1 MAATASPLL
10 YSSDWL
16 TIVASLAAIARE
28 NDTACVVALGFGAPD
43 LLMRSDSSLGI
54 GLVWSI
60 KSVDSRNGKTSG
72 MLKNTHAFASAL
84 RKTCKTNG
92 KAMYVVGVITLMSD
106 SSSHLLSYVYAP
118 STRAFEVFDPNGG
131 VQYIAAAEG
140 AQQRRRVALD
150 TFLFN
155 DFATILR
162 AYLVNQM
169 GIADDVVMPGDWCP
183 PIGMQ
188 IQEETQLK
196 AEKAQP
202 GAGAK
207 QMKEAHHN
215 AEFDFGGYCA
225 AWSLWWLRV
234 RLTSSPETPREKML
248 EKASRSLKEIT
259 GGNLRKWMLAYA
271 QSLTKNTLLIMAHA
285 LKLGGRT
292 KHDALALTRQYAN
305 AKTACQRAE
314 NAASAGVATAEDA
327 YDTCTYMHRRIIDP
341 ILSEV
346 QANVRTSIR
355 VFGRGR
361 LLMH

>member
-1 MAATASPLL
+1 MTASSPLL

-43 LLMRSDSSLGI
+43 LLMRSDSSLRV

-60 KSVDSRNGKTSG
+60 KSVDSRNGKSTG
-72 MLKNTHAFASAL
+72 VLKNTHAFASAL
-84 RKTCKTNG
+84 RKTCRTNG
-92 KAMYVVGVITLMSD
+92 KAMYIVGVITLMSD

-118 STRAFEVFDPNGG
+118 STRVFEVFDPNGG
-131 VQYIAAAEG
+131 VQYIAAAES
-140 AQQRRRVALD
+140 AQQQQRRRVALD

-162 AYLVNQM
+162 AYLINHIGV
-169 GIADDVVMPGDWCP
+169 ADDVVMPGDWCP
-183 PIGMQ
+183 PIGLQ
-188 IQEETQLK
+188 IQEETHFK
-196 AEKAQP
+196 AEKQKNG
-202 GAGAK
+202 GA
-207 QMKEAHHN
+207 HYN

-225 AWSLWWLRV
+225 AWSLWWLRI
-234 RLTSSPETPREKML
+234 RLTSSPSAPREKML
-248 EKASRSLKEIT
+248 EKASHSLKEAT
-259 GGNLRKWMLAYA
+259 GGNLRMWMLAYA

-285 LKLGGRT
+285 LTLGGRS
-292 KHDALALTRQYAN
+292 KREALALTRQYAN

-314 NAASAGVATAEDA
+314 NAAAAADGQEDA
-327 YDTCTYMHRRIIDP
+327 DGSTCAHLHRRIIDP